1 MGPRKNSQS
10 GNGNGDNEYLSR
22 RARNNEAVKRSR
34 EKARQRAQETH
45 TRVTKLKTENEMLEE
60 RIKLLSK
67 ELTFLKDIFMA
78 HAGSSHGLCLDDL
91 DIKNLLNDDEDDQF
105 NNDKKDQ
112 MSSNYSETSNQS
124 QSGGLS

>member
-1 MGPRKNSQS
+1 MFVLIIFLNCVSACYRGTFGLKLETMGPRKNSQS

-78 HAGSSHGLCLDDL
+78 HAGGSFEKISVRITC
-91 DIKNLLNDDEDDQF
+91 IRKER
-105 NNDKKDQ
+105 
-112 MSSNYSETSNQS
+112 
-124 QSGGLS
+124 SG

>member
-1 MGPRKNSQS
+1 MVGIIETFGPLTRDNMGPRKNSQS

-78 HAGSSHGLCLDDL
+78 HAGGWKL
-91 DIKNLLNDDEDDQF
+91 EDHYEELTPSRVTF
-105 NNDKKDQ
+105 F
-112 MSSNYSETSNQS
+112 SVV
-124 QSGGLS
+124 